1 MPHVIGIG
9 IENHR
14 VSLDGHVRSTRL
26 HGHGIEELAV
36 LFENN
41 AETARVGNLEHG
53 CVFFIAH
60 EGYTQCVTPRGEIAE
75 SEIPFGIGGTT
86 SYLLPLLGK

>member
-1 MPHVIGIG
+1 MPHVVGIG
-9 IENHR
+9 IENHS

-41 AETARVGNLEHG
+41 AETARVGNLDYG
-53 CVFFIAH
+53 CVFFVAY
-60 EGYTQCVTPRGEIAE
+60 EGYTQCVTPWGEIAE
-75 SEIPFGIGGTT
+75 AEIPFGIGSATRD
-86 SYLLPLLGK
+86 LLPLLCK